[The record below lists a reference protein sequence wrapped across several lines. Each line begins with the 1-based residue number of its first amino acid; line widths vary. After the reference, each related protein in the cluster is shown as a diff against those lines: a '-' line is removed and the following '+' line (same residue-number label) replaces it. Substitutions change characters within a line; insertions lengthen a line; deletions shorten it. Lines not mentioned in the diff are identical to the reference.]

1 MSRSIISD
9 EATATVEEAPAPTAV
24 QTLQPEELVLE
35 DLLIEE
41 VSIDGMCGVY

>member
-1 MSRSIISD
+1 MAEIEEQVQERD
-9 EATATVEEAPAPTAV
+9 EVETDVAAD
-24 QTLQPEELVLE
+24 